1 MRPNERRESGQT
13 DLFRARLDQIVD
25 PEHALVRLARS
36 LDWEFLAA
44 RFGEVYDEDPGRP
57 PLPTRLMAGLAIL
70 KHLHDLSDEA
80 LCDRWLEN
88 PYFQLFC
95 GEEFFRHR
103 LPFER
108 SSLTRWR
115 QRMGPERLSALL
127 QESLSVATRTGAA
140 KPADFTQ
147 VIVDTTVQEK
157 AITFPTD
164 AKLMHRARERLVRL
178 AQQHGIRLRQSYAR
192 IGKIALIK
200 QQRYA
205 HAKQFKRANR
215 ALKRIRTMLG
225 CVIRDIARK
234 IAARP
239 ELAEVFALPLAL
251 ARRVRDQR
259 RRERGRKVYSLHA
272 PEVECIGKGKPHKPY
287 EFGVKVSV
295 ATPLN
300 RCKGGQFVAHVQ
312 ALPGNPYDG
321 HTLATVIPDLEQ
333 SIGASLARIITDA
346 GYRGHHAP
354 KEKRFKVYVAGSK
367 RGLTPALKRAFRRR
381 AAVEPVIGHLKN
393 EHRMGRN
400 HLAHSTG
407 DAINAVLAAV
417 GYNFRRL
424 LTWLALLCACM
435 RMLLAPA
442 PDRSPVHQIA

>member
-1 MRPNERRESGQT
+1 MRPKERHESGQT
-13 DLFRARLDQIVD
+13 DLFRARLDQVVD
-25 PEHALVRLARS
+25 PGHALVRLAQTI
-36 LDWEFLAA
+36 DWAFLEA

-57 PLPTRLMAGLAIL
+57 PLPTRLMAGLSIL

-80 LCDRWLEN
+80 LCARWLEN

-95 GEEFFRHR
+95 GEAFFQHR

-115 QRMGPERLSALL
+115 QRMGPERLVALL
-127 QESLSVATRTGAA
+127 QESLRVATRTGAA
-140 KPADFTQ
+140 KPADFTK

-157 AITFPTD
+157 AITYPTD

-192 IGKIALIK
+192 LGKIALIQ

-205 HAKQFKRANR
+205 HARQFKRANR

-234 IAARP
+234 ITGRAVL
-239 ELAEVFALPLAL
+239 ESVFALPLAL

-259 RRERGRKVYSLHA
+259 RGERGRKVYSLHA

-295 ATPLN
+295 ATPLQ
-300 RCKGGQFVAHVQ
+300 RCRGGQFVAHVQ

-333 SIGASLARIITDA
+333 TIGAELERIVTDA
-346 GYRGHHAP
+346 GYKGHHAP
-354 KEKRFKVYVAGSK
+354 KEKRFKVYVAGQK
-367 RGLTPALKRAFRRR
+367 RGLTPAIKRAFRRR
-381 AAVEPVIGHLKN
+381 SAVEPVIGHLKN

-417 GYNFRRL
+417 GYNFRL
-424 LTWLALLCACM
+424 LLRWLALLYAWI
-435 RMLLAPA
+435 RVLLAPA
-442 PDRSPVHQIA
+442 PDRSPTQQSA